1 MRWFRVQ
8 GGVAHVVGQIRR
20 RWTDLR
26 ERLAAIDW
34 LVIPPAQ
41 ADVYGSGT
49 PGEVVTALFTA
60 WMRTVTVWSTIASAV
75 LAVFWV
81 ARKLI
86 IGE

>member
-1 MRWFRVQ
+1 MRWLRVQ
-8 GGVAHVVGQIRR
+8 RGVAPTVGQIRR
-20 RWTDLR
+20 GWTNFR

-34 LVIPPAQ
+34 IVIPPAQ
-41 ADVYGSGT
+41 SDAYGSGT

>member
-8 GGVAHVVGQIRR
+8 RGLAHTVGQIRR

-26 ERLAAIDW
+26 GRLAAIDW

-41 ADVYGSGT
+41 SDEFGSAT
-49 PGEVVTALFTA
+49 PGEAVTALFTA
-60 WMRTVTVWSTIASAV
+60 WTRTVSVWSIIATAV
-75 LAVFWV
+75 LAVGWV
-81 ARKLI
+81 AHKLI